1 MTPAEMAEIHQAAFT
16 TPRPW
21 HAAEFAQMLA
31 SPLCYVATAPGGFAI
46 GRCIADEAELLTIA
60 VRPDARRKGAGRQLL
75 QAILTQAKT
84 RGAEALFLEVADGN
98 NAAIGLYL
106 GSGFRLEGR
115 RPAYYNGGAAPI
127 DALIFRKPLDDV
139 KADSRLGE

>member
-1 MTPAEMAEIHQAAFT
+1 MTPDEMAEIHHAAFT

-21 HAAEFAQMLA
+21 RAEEFVQMLA

-75 QAILTQAKT
+75 HAILAQSKT

-98 NAAIGLYL
+98 AAAIGLYL

-115 RPAYYNGGAAPI
+115 RPAYYKRGAAPI
-127 DALIFRKPLDDV
+127 DALIFRKLLDDV
-139 KADSRLGE
+139 KAGSGLGG